1 MKAEAGVSWPSRLS
15 SLPRGHWNK
24 LLAPIRRVPQRL
36 RQRQFWQVQV
46 LVFIATAPHYI
57 IESLGYTNPFETLHG
72 LAITLYI
79 LPLLYAA
86 LNYGWEG
93 AVLTA
98 LWGAALTSPSM
109 WIWHRSEYHWF
120 TELGQMAVTLPVGV
134 LVAWRVDLEAKQ
146 RRRAEETSASLSLLN
161 EIGGSLSHTLDVEER
176 LPGVLRRLL
185 SSLPLRAA
193 WLCLEPESAGGDFLV
208 IAEASGT
215 RASPPTDLAR
225 DLHEQ
230 LTATR
235 EPVTAGDRTVAVPLL
250 TEAGVQGSLGVTQ
263 AETEPLTDQKLELL
277 MTAAHQISVA
287 VENARLYRQ
296 RQESMQ
302 SYVRRITEAQEEER
316 LRIAR
321 DLHDDTAQELVGLV
335 RRLEQ
340 LRNAGGA
347 TMAEP
352 VDELL
357 VQARAT
363 LQGVRRYSRDLRP
376 SVLDDLGLLAAL
388 EMVVEGI
395 DGRLAGGARLQVTG
409 EPCRLEPPVE
419 LALFRIA
426 QEALRNIEKH
436 AEATSV
442 TVELD
447 FGEEAV
453 RLGVIDDGGGFP
465 VPKNVSD
472 LARVGKLGLL
482 GMKER
487 AELAGGSFEL
497 SSTRGQG
504 TNLAVTVAMRDGQS

>member
-1 MKAEAGVSWPSRLS
+1 MKAEAGAPWSSRS
-15 SLPRGHWNK
+15 SPLRRGYWNK
-24 LLAPIRRVPQRL
+24 LLDPVRRVPQRL
-36 RQRQFWQVQV
+36 RQRQFWQVQA
-46 LVFIATAPHYI
+46 LVAIATAPHYAM
-57 IESLGYTNPFETLHG
+57 ESLGYTNPFETLHG

-86 LNYGWEG
+86 LSYGWEG

-98 LWGAALTSPSM
+98 LWGATLTSPSM

-146 RRRAEETSASLSLLN
+146 RRRAEQTSASLSLLN
-161 EIGGSLSHTLDVEER
+161 EIGESLSHTLDVEER
-176 LPGVLRRLL
+176 LPAVLRRLL

-193 WLCLEPESAGGDFLV
+193 WLCLEPESAGGDLLV
-208 IAEASGT
+208 ITEVADSRTA
-215 RASPPTDLAR
+215 APTGLAR

-230 LTATR
+230 LAATL
-235 EPVTAGDRTVAVPLL
+235 EPVTEGDRTVAVPLL

-263 AETEPLTDQKLELL
+263 AEPEPLSDETLELL
-277 MTAAHQISVA
+277 MTAAHQVSVA

-340 LRNAGGA
+340 LRSAGDA
-347 TMAEP
+347 TISRP

-357 VQARAT
+357 EKARAT
-363 LQGVRRYSRDLRP
+363 LHSVRRYSRDLRP

-388 EMVVEGI
+388 EMVVEGV
-395 DGRLAGGARLQVTG
+395 DGRLAGGARLQVGG
-409 EPCRLEPPVE
+409 EPRRLPAPVE

-426 QEALRNIEKH
+426 QEALRNVEKH

-447 FGEEAV
+447 FREEAV
-453 RLGVIDDGGGFP
+453 RLGVSDDGRGFA
-465 VPKNVSD
+465 VPRNVSD
-472 LARVGKLGLL
+472 LARMGKLGLL

-487 AELAGGSFEL
+487 AELVGGSFEL
-497 SSTRGQG
+497 SSSRGRG
-504 TNLAVTVAMRDGQS
+504 TNLAVTVAMGDG